1 MYLVSYLL
9 ESPYTFR
16 CCSIAPKHFLQ
27 LDETDAKDA
36 NRNKLRGTNPVFSLI
51 SVGSANDL
59 ASIFEVDPTVLQR
72 SDDFV
77 PK

>member
-1 MYLVSYLL
+1 MISY
-9 ESPYTFR
+9 Y
-16 CCSIAPKHFLQ
+16 Q
-27 LDETDAKDA
+27 LDESDVKDV
-36 NRNKLRGTNPVFSLI
+36 NRSKLRGQSPVYTLI
-51 SVGSANDL
+51 SVASGNDL

>member
-1 MYLVSYLL
+1 MLL
-9 ESPYTFR
+9 ILLINTLKPFVV
-16 CCSIAPKHFLQ
+16 Q
-27 LDETDAKDA
+27 LDETDAKDT
-36 NRNKLRGTNPVFSLI
+36 NRSKLRGSSPVYSLI
-51 SVGSANDL
+51 SVDSGNDL